1 MSKPE
6 KSLFENISQEREM
19 LEERGMRYSVND
31 VGNSDRFIDQN
42 RDVKFINEFGADG
55 WHRWDGTKY
64 APTGKAILGLGTATA
79 RTIYDEAKN
88 CADTTGRNLL
98 TKWAQ
103 TSMYRCKIEDM
114 LKLAA
119 GRAQVSVNKFDNDLL
134 AINCRNGVVELA
146 NGDLIPHSVE
156 QMNLKRV
163 EASYT
168 PGKKSELWEKFLSD
182 IFLGDKE
189 LIHYV
194 KVALG
199 YSLTGT
205 TREHKLFICYGSGQN
220 GKSTLLETILE
231 IVGDYGRVAEFEAFL
246 VSDKSS
252 NSRSLEATGALRGAR
267 FAVASETNNSKRWDE
282 AMVKRLTGGDKL
294 RGSRLHNASYEFNP
308 THHLWF
314 MANHL
319 PSVRDASESFWR
331 RPEVIPFKARF
342 PESSRDA
349 KLKEKLLGE
358 RDAIFT
364 WLIEGALKYVE
375 SGLPELP
382 QVCKDAKD
390 KYRYDNDYLSSFIE
404 EKLVKEA
411 GAIMPATDVYE
422 LYQQWCF
429 ANSIHDTLQRKYFTA
444 NMEERGIIRGPR
456 KNYGETFMGVRKKRP
471 DFLEAVADNDNSPTA
486 SGLGISNFGLMKKIR
501 TN

>member
-1 MSKPE
+1 MPKPE
-6 KSLFENISQEREM
+6 KSLFKTYSKEDENLS
-19 LEERGMRYSVND
+19 ERGIEFNTTD
-31 VGNSDRFIDQN
+31 TGNSDRFIKQHP
-42 RDVKFINEFGADG
+42 DVKYIGEFGAEG
-55 WHRWDGTKY
+55 WHVWEGTRY
-64 APTGKAILGLGTATA
+64 VPTSKRILELGKSTV
-79 RTIYDEAKN
+79 RSIYDEARD
-88 CADTTGRNLL
+88 CEDTIGRNAL

-103 TSMYRCKIEDM
+103 LSQSRSRIEDM

-119 GRAQVSVNKFDNDLL
+119 GKAQVSVNEFDNELL
-134 AINCRNGVVELA
+134 AINCRNGVVDLA
-146 NGDLIPHSVE
+146 TGDLIPHTRE
-156 QMNLKRV
+156 QMILKRV
-163 EASYT
+163 EASYA
-168 PGKKSELWEKFLSD
+168 PGKKSEHWEKFLDD

-205 TREHKLFICYGSGQN
+205 TREHKLFIAYGSGQN

-231 IVGDYGRVAEFEAFL
+231 ILGDYGRVAEFEAFL

-252 NSRSLEATGALRGAR
+252 NSRSLEATGMLRGAR

-294 RGSRLHNASYEFNP
+294 RGSRLHNASYEFIP

-319 PSVRDASESFWR
+319 PAVRDASESFWR
-331 RPEVIPFKARF
+331 RPEIIPFKARF
-342 PESSRDA
+342 PERSRDA

-358 RDAIFT
+358 RDAVFT
-364 WLIEGALKYVE
+364 WLAEGASEYIE
-375 SGLPELP
+375 RGLPDLP
-382 QVCKDAKD
+382 QVCKDAKE
-390 KYRYDNDYLSSFIE
+390 KYRYDNDYLSGFIE
-404 EKLVKEA
+404 DKLVKEP
-411 GAIMPATDVYE
+411 GTIVPLSEVYE

-429 ANSIHDTLQRKYFTA
+429 ANSIQDTLQRKYFSA
-444 NMEERGIIRGPR
+444 NMEERGILRGPK
-456 KNYGETFMGVRKKRP
+456 KNYGETFVGVRKKGP
-471 DFLEAVADNDNSPTA
+471 DCLEATNDNTRKT
-486 SGLGISNFGLMKKIR
+486 GVSNFELMRRMK

>member
-6 KSLFENISQEREM
+6 KSLFDNVSQEHEM
-19 LEERGMRYSVND
+19 LEERGMRYNVND

-42 RDVKFINEFGADG
+42 PDVKFINEFGADG

-64 APTGKAILGLGTATA
+64 TPTGKAILELGTATA
-79 RTIYDEAKN
+79 RSIYDEAKN
-88 CADTTGRNLL
+88 CEDTMGRNVL

-103 TSMYRCKIEDM
+103 TSMSRSKIDDM

-119 GRAQVSVNKFDNDLL
+119 GKMQVSVNEFDNDLL
-134 AINCRNGVVELA
+134 AINCRNGVVDMET
-146 NGDLIPHSVE
+146 GDLIRHSLE
-156 QMNLKRV
+156 QMDLKRV

-194 KVALG
+194 QVALG

-205 TREHKLFICYGSGQN
+205 TREHKLFIAYGSGQN

-231 IVGDYGRVAEFEAFL
+231 ILGDYGRVAEFEAFL

-252 NSRSLEATGALRGAR
+252 NSRSLEATGTLRGAR

-294 RGSRLHNASYEFNP
+294 RGSRLHNASYEFIP

-319 PSVRDASESFWR
+319 PTVRDASESFWR
-331 RPEVIPFKARF
+331 RPEIIPFKARF
-342 PESSRDA
+342 PERSRDV

-364 WLIEGALKYVE
+364 WLIEGATEYVE
-375 SGLPELP
+375 EGLPELP
-382 QVCKDAKD
+382 QVCKDAKE
-390 KYRYDNDYLSSFIE
+390 KYRYDNDYLSGFIE
-404 EKLVKEA
+404 DKLVKEA
-411 GAIMPATDVYE
+411 GAIMPLSEVYE
-422 LYQQWCF
+422 LYQQWCHT
-429 ANSIHDTLQRKYFTA
+429 NNIQDTLQRKYFSA
-444 NMEERGIIRGPR
+444 NMEERGIIRGPK
-456 KNYGETFMGVRKKRP
+456 KNYGETFVGVRKKGP
-471 DFLEAVADNDNSPTA
+471 DCLEATNDNTQTTV
-486 SGLGISNFGLMKKIR
+486 ISNFELMRRMK